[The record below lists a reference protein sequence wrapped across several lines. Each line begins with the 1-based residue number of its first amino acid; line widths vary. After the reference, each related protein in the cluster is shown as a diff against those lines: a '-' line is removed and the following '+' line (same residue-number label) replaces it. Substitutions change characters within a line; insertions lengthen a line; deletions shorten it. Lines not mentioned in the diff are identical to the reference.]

1 MTQSTTIRIAAALIT
16 DQHGHALLVRKR
28 NSAYFMQPGGKPETG
43 ETPAQALIREL
54 QEELNIT
61 LDEQNLI
68 PLGTFTDRAINEPGC
83 ELIAEVFRVSFT
95 QRELTPAAEIEEVIW
110 LDPALAATVTLAPL
124 TRDQLLPLLS

>member
-1 MTQSTTIRIAAALIT
+1 MSPSKTIRIAAALIT
-16 DQHGHALLVRKR
+16 DQRDHALLVRKR

-54 QEELNIT
+54 QEELNIV
-61 LDEQNLI
+61 LDEQSLT
-68 PLGTFTDRAINEPGC
+68 PVGTFIDRAINEPGC